1 MVDCFTSNTIDISP
15 ILHQT
20 RLWCLY
26 FFIYYWSSH
35 FCSILYIMEMS
46 VVKYCNK
53 RKNDFAHSDT
63 RGEELLQKAKQLLRR
78 KRGQKESSF
87 SDTISNLDFK
97 PPLSFNYGKTDPI
110 KRFLLYLGRQ
120 VWSWFVLL
128 YLCEAVDYIWHG
140 IWFGYIVAVP
150 KLYLLR
156 EISFLFRS
164 RQSWWMSTIPY

>member
-1 MVDCFTSNTIDISP
+1 MWSIALLQTLLIYPPFCIKHDCGAFISSYTIEVP
-15 ILHQT
+15 IFAVFYT
-20 RLWCLY
+20 LWKCQ
-26 FFIYYWSSH
+26 W
-35 FCSILYIMEMS
+35 EA
-46 VVKYCNK
+46 CNK

-150 KLYLLR
+150 NLYLLR